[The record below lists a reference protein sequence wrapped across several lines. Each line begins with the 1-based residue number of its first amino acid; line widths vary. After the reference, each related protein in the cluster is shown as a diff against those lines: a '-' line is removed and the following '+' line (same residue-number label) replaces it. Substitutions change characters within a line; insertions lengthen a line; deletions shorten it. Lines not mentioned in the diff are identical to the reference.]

1 MFASCFSRAKIGYY
15 TEYNRMKKVK
25 YYYDPENLAYRKIK
39 VRKRTKFA
47 YAALFLTAA
56 ALFGFLAFVVL
67 LNTPFFETPKDRL
80 QSREIENFKLRYA
93 ILNKKMDQID
103 EVLADIEE
111 RDNNLYRTYFNT
123 SAIPDDQRKAGF
135 GGVNRYKEL
144 EGYNNS
150 DLVINT
156 AKRVDVIS
164 KELVI
169 QSKSLD
175 EILKLAKEKD
185 KLLSAIPAIQPV
197 RNENLRAVASGF
209 GYRSDP
215 FTKARKFHAG
225 MDFSAKTGTPIF
237 ATGDGIVERADNTA
251 SGYGNHIVI
260 RHGFGYETLYGHLSK
275 YKVRAGERVKR
286 GDIIGY
292 VGSTGRSEAPHL
304 HYEVHKNGEVVNP
317 INFYYGNISAAEYVV
332 ISKLANQENQSLD

>member
-1 MFASCFSRAKIGYY
+1 
-15 TEYNRMKKVK
+15 MKKVK
-25 YYYDPENLAYRKIK
+25 YYYDSENLAYRKIK
-39 VRKRTKFA
+39 PRKRRSFA
-47 YAALFLTAA
+47 YITLFLLSSG
-56 ALFGFLAFVVL
+56 LFGILSFIVL

-80 QSREIENFKLRYA
+80 QAREIDNLKLRYA
-93 ILNKKMDQID
+93 ILNKKMDQVD
-103 EVLADIEE
+103 EVIENIEE
-111 RDNNLYRTYFNT
+111 RDNNIYRIYFNT
-123 SAIPDDQRKAGF
+123 SAIPEEQRKAGF
-135 GGVNRYKEL
+135 GGINRYKEL

-156 AKRVDVIS
+156 TKRVDILS
-164 KELVI
+164 KELVV

-175 EILKLAKEKD
+175 EIMKLAKEKN
-185 KLLSAIPAIQPV
+185 KLLAAIPAIQPV
-197 RNENLRAVASGF
+197 RNENLKQMASGF

-215 FTKARKFHAG
+215 FTKVRKFHAG
-225 MDFSAKTGTPIF
+225 MDFSSKTGTQVF
-237 ATGDGIVERADNTA
+237 ATGDGVVERADNTA

-260 RHGFGYETLYGHLSK
+260 RHGYGYETLYGHLSK
-275 YKVRAGERVKR
+275 YNVRAGQKVKR

-317 INFYYGNISAAEYVV
+317 LNFYYGNISAAEYIV